1 MIKTTWTSVAF
12 LDGAQCLNYV
22 VHCLFPCS
30 WSFVCSWSFGDCLDL
45 SFAAST
51 ELRAVLSSGSEGGDL
66 IILWFEC
73 KGFTHSH

>member
-1 MIKTTWTSVAF
+1 MIKTTWTSIAF
-12 LDGAQCLNYV
+12 LDGSQCLNYV